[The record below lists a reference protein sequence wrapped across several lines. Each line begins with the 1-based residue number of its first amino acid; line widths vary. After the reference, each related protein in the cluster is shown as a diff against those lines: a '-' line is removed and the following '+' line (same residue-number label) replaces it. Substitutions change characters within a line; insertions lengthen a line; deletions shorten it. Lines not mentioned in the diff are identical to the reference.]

1 MKFGEQYESKLT
13 SRITKEIYPVT
24 LTYKRTT
31 LEEYHTNDEGGGLWF
46 RDKQILGTC
55 DFSVRG
61 CSTEKTAKAKI
72 RNYVKNT

>member
-1 MKFGEQYESKLT
+1 MKFGEKYESKLT
-13 SRITKEIYPVT
+13 NIITKESHPVT

-31 LEEYHTNDEGGGLWF
+31 WEEYHTNDEGDGLWF
-46 RDKQILGTC
+46 RDRQILGTC

-72 RNYVKNT
+72 RNYVKTT